1 MDTSSAGIAARIVD
15 AIVSRFANENGIESS
30 HLRESADELT
40 PVEITR
46 AVRALGSE
54 VIA

>member
-1 MDTSSAGIAARIVD
+1 MHTTSTDIAVRIVD
-15 AIVSRFANENGIESS
+15 RVVSRFADENGIESS

-54 VIA
+54 VLG